1 MGFYTPLVSILNV
14 IILVL
19 SLFSNELGFIQHG
32 ETLGINYGQVA
43 NNLPSP
49 DRVIGLVSSLNI
61 TKIRIYDTNPQI
73 LLAFA
78 NTGIEIIVTVP
89 NEIVAQLTNRQQAKQ
104 WLVSDVK
111 PYLPASKISG
121 IAVGNEVYTSDDQAL
136 MFNLVPAMAS
146 IQEALV
152 QLNLDSIIHVST
164 SNSLAVLANSYPPS
178 LGSFRQDIGPLM
190 AQFLQF
196 LATTKSPFWINAY
209 PYFAYKD
216 DPLRIPL
223 NYVLMNPNKGM
234 VDPNT
239 RLHYDNMLYAQV
251 DAVTFA
257 IARMGYGGI
266 EVRVSETGWPS
277 KGDVNEVG
285 ATRENARVYNMNLVM
300 RQFKNEGTPLRPKQG
315 LEVYLFALFNE
326 DLKPGPTS
334 ERNYGLYEPDG
345 TMTYNLGLT
354 TLKSDVPAAS
364 LSSSSASQGQKR
376 NASGMLW
383 ILMCTLIFLKLY

>member
-1 MGFYTPLVSILNV
+1 M
-14 IILVL
+14 
-19 SLFSNELGFIQHG
+19 
-32 ETLGINYGQVA
+32 
-43 NNLPSP
+43 
-49 DRVIGLVSSLNI
+49 SSLNI

-78 NTGIEIIVTVP
+78 NTGIDIIVTVP
-89 NEIVAQLTNRQQAKQ
+89 NEAVPQLTNRQQAMQ
-104 WLVSDVK
+104 WLLSNVK
-111 PYLPASKISG
+111 PYLPATKISG
-121 IAVGNEVYTSDDQAL
+121 IAVGNEVYTSDDQTL
-136 MFNLVPAMAS
+136 MVNLVPAMTS

-216 DPLRIPL
+216 DPLRVPL
-223 NYVLMNPNKGM
+223 NYVLMNPNNGM
-234 VDPNT
+234 VDSYT
-239 RLHYDNMLYAQV
+239 KLHYDNMLYAQV

-257 IARMGYGGI
+257 MARMGYGGI

-277 KGDVNEVG
+277 KGDVSEVG

-300 RQFKNEGTPLRPKQG
+300 RQFRNEGTPLRPKQR

-364 LSSSSASQGQKR
+364 LSSSSASQVCLPFSLEKAHLDDLYGVY
-376 NASGMLW
+376 NFFFF
-383 ILMCTLIFLKLY
+383 FLKGLFHWTS